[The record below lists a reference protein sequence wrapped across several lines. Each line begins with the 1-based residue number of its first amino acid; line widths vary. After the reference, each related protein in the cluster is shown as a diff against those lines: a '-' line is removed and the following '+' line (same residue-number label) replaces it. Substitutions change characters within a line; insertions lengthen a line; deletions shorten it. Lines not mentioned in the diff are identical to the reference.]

1 MTSQRETSQYPG
13 PAEREE
19 ELARIDEL
27 MRDLDV
33 RLDTPQGLMREHLAA
48 ARSYL
53 LGAMPE
59 EYKMTLDMA
68 KEFLTEI
75 EDPALRSRLDAFLR
89 HPVPNVP

>member
-1 MTSQRETSQYPG
+1 MSSQREVSQYPR

-27 MRDLDV
+27 IRDLDV

-48 ARSYL
+48 VRSYL
-53 LGAMPE
+53 HGAMPE

-75 EDPALRSRLDAFLR
+75 EDPALRSRLDAFLHR
-89 HPVPNVP
+89 PVPNVP

>member
-1 MTSQRETSQYPG
+1 MTTQ
-13 PAEREE
+13 REE

-53 LGAMPE
+53 LGT
-59 EYKMTLDMA
+59 KG
-68 KEFLTEI
+68 
-75 EDPALRSRLDAFLR
+75 
-89 HPVPNVP
+89 V